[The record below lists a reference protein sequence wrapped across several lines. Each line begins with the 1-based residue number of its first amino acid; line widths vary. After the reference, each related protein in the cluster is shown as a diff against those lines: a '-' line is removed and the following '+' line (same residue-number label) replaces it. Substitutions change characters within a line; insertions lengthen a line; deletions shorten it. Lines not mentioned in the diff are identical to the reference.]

1 MRLTPLQALKK
12 TVAALSELPCRFCL
26 VGGHA
31 ASLYRSQE
39 RFTKDVD
46 FALVADAK
54 GKSRA
59 IASQAIEKLG
69 MKPVAGFMVLG
80 DTEKSQRA
88 LCMVTSEPPA
98 SELTGLVDIL
108 LPEVPWVLDAV
119 GRAQDNLIDLG
130 FAKVPVITAEDLIL
144 AKCYAVRNSP
154 DRFQDLDDLKQLF
167 KDVQDLDTDYLRRR
181 LVELKL
187 TIPEHI
193 KQFASDVLR

>member
-1 MRLTPLQALKK
+1 MRLTPLKALRR

-59 IASQAIEKLG
+59 IASQAIEKIG

-80 DTEKSQRA
+80 DTARSQRA

-98 SELTGLVDIL
+98 SELTGMVDIL
-108 LPEVPWVLDAV
+108 LPEVPWVLEAV

-167 KDVQDLDTDYLRRR
+167 QDVRDLDTDYLRRR
-181 LVELKL
+181 FVELKL
-187 TIPEHI
+187 TIPEQI
-193 KQFASDVLR
+193 RQFAPDVLG

>member
-108 LPEVPWVLDAV
+108 LPELPWVIDAV

-144 AKCYAVRNSP
+144 AKCYAVRNCP
-154 DRFQDLDDLKQLF
+154 DRFQDLDDLNQLF

>member
-181 LVELKL
+181 LVELRL

-193 KQFASDVLR
+193 KQFAPDVLR

>member
-193 KQFASDVLR
+193 KQFAPDVLR

>member
-12 TVAALSELPCRFCL
+12 TVAALSEMPCRFCL
-26 VGGHA
+26 IGGHA

-59 IASQAIEKLG
+59 LASKAIKKIGL
-69 MKPVAGFMVLG
+69 KPAAGFMVLG
-80 DTEKSQRA
+80 DATKSQRA

-119 GRAQDNLIDLG
+119 ARAQDNLIDLG

-154 DRFQDLDDLKQLF
+154 DRFQDLDDVKHLF
-167 KDVQDLDTDYLRRR
+167 KDVRDLDTDYLRRK

-193 KQFASDVLR
+193 KQFAPDVLR

>member
-1 MRLTPLQALKK
+1 MRLTPLQALKR

-54 GKSRA
+54 GKSRV

-80 DTEKSQRA
+80 DTERRERA
-88 LCMVTSEPPA
+88 QCMVTSEPPA

-130 FAKVPVITAEDLIL
+130 FAKVPVITPEDLIL

-167 KDVQDLDTDYLRRR
+167 KDVRDLDTDYLRRR

-187 TIPEHI
+187 TIPDQI
-193 KQFASDVLR
+193 KQFVPDVLS

>member
-1 MRLTPLQALKK
+1 MRLTPLKALRR

-59 IASQAIEKLG
+59 IASQAIKKIG

-80 DTEKSQRA
+80 DTARSQRA

-98 SELTGLVDIL
+98 SELTGMVDIL
-108 LPEVPWVLDAV
+108 LPEVPWVLEAV

-167 KDVQDLDTDYLRRR
+167 QDVRDLDTDYLRRR
-181 LVELKL
+181 FVALKL
-187 TIPEHI
+187 TIPEQI
-193 KQFASDVLR
+193 RQFAPDVLG

>member
-39 RFTKDVD
+39 RFTRDVD

-88 LCMVTSEPPA
+88 LCMVTSEPPP

-108 LPEVPWVLDAV
+108 LPELPWGLDAV

-167 KDVQDLDTDYLRRR
+167 KDVKDLDTDYLRRR

-193 KQFASDVLR
+193 KQFAPEVLK

>member
-1 MRLTPLQALKK
+1 
-12 TVAALSELPCRFCL
+12 
-26 VGGHA
+26 
-31 ASLYRSQE
+31 
-39 RFTKDVD
+39 
-46 FALVADAK
+46 
-54 GKSRA
+54 
-59 IASQAIEKLG
+59 

-88 LCMVTSEPPA
+88 VCMVTSEPLP

-108 LPEVPWVLDAV
+108 LPELPWVLDAV

-144 AKCYAVRNSP
+144 AKCYAVRNFP

>member
-193 KQFASDVLR
+193 KQFAPDVIR

>member
-39 RFTKDVD
+39 RFTRDVD

-88 LCMVTSEPPA
+88 LCMVTSEPPP

-108 LPEVPWVLDAV
+108 LPELPWVLDAV

-193 KQFASDVLR
+193 KQFAPEVLK